1 MNYRTLKILELIFV
15 QEKEVTVS
23 KLAAEWKVSER
34 TIYSDLNSLTDF
46 LLKYSVDGYE
56 LRDGL
61 ISFDRGNLPDEIVLS
76 IEREFQR
83 LLSEAQQYD
92 PKFRVK
98 YIGFLIL
105 FYRNTTTN
113 AISKE
118 LSISTSTVKSDYKKL
133 EKELHAF
140 NLVLHTQKFKGV
152 TILGNES
159 DKRNFL
165 IEILLND
172 YLLDDPESIDNFYQQ
187 YLDVRLLD
195 RSMELLEEFSQRL
208 NIQYV
213 DKYATYLYIA
223 IYISLNRMQQGN
235 FIEEVYVKS
244 DKIYNRKE
252 STLVEEYLKNSEIM
266 DERMLEQIDFKAE
279 VRFILD
285 KIQTSSYYGHV
296 EDFNFDNWLNLQF
309 MVDRLIVSV
318 SNECSPRRISDRQ
331 LYEELMQHLRPA
343 LNRLKKNIKYE
354 NPLKDEIQERF
365 LHLTRAV
372 KQNIHSIENYYKV
385 VFSADELSYLVL
397 LFAASM
403 KRNEVNNGRVSNVAV
418 VCQEGISTSSILRS
432 QLEQQFNIDVIDIY
446 SKYRFEQNQPKHNYD
461 YIISTIDL
469 DIPHFEYL
477 KVNTILSSE
486 DKIKLT
492 NLFAHNKRQVNLQE
506 VIEKIKPYIRVI
518 DEENL
523 YKELGKIIGVKDTG
537 HVNVEENEIMLSDVL
552 VEKSIELGKKLSN
565 AEEAVRFT
573 GEVLKR
579 QGLIEDSYTE
589 AMVKNMKDNGP
600 YFVIAPGIAMP
611 HARPDAGAKGI
622 GFSIVTLAEPVEFGH
637 PKNDP
642 VELIIGLCA
651 IDHQSHLNALQELM
665 EILSVEE
672 NLEQIKNAK
681 NKNEVLNIL
690 RKESSL

>member
-1 MNYRTLKILELIFV
+1 MNYRALKIFELVFV
-15 QEKEVTVS
+15 QEKEVTIS

-34 TIYSDLNSLTDF
+34 TIYSDLNSMTDF
-46 LLKYSVDGYE
+46 LMRYSVNGYE

-61 ISFDRGNLPDEIVLS
+61 ISFDRGDLPDETVQL

-83 LLSEAQQYD
+83 LLSEVQQYG

-105 FYRNTTTN
+105 FYGSTTTN
-113 AISKE
+113 QISKE
-118 LSISTSTVKSDYKKL
+118 LAISTSTVKSDYKKL
-133 EKELHAF
+133 EKDLHTF

-152 TILGNES
+152 TILGSES

-172 YLLDDPESIDNFYQQ
+172 YLLDNPESIDDFYQQ
-187 YLDVRLLD
+187 YLDIRLLD
-195 RSMELLEEFSQRL
+195 QSIEVLEELSDKL

-213 DKYATYLYIA
+213 DKYATYLYVA

-235 FIEEVYVKS
+235 FIEEAYLNS
-244 DKIYNRKE
+244 NKIYNRKE
-252 STLVEEYLKNSEIM
+252 STLVDEYLKKSEFM
-266 DERMLEQIDFKAE
+266 DELLLEQIDFRVE

-285 KIQTSSYYGHV
+285 KIQTSSYYGHL

-309 MVDRLIVSV
+309 MVDRLIVSI
-318 SNECSPRRISDRQ
+318 SNECYPKRISDRQ

-354 NPLKDEIQERF
+354 NPLKNEIQERF
-365 LHLTRAV
+365 PHLTRVV

-385 VFSADELSYLVL
+385 TFSADELSYIVL

-403 KRNEVNNGRVSNVAV
+403 KRNEVNNGFISNVAV

-469 DIPHFEYL
+469 DIPDFEYL
-477 KVNTILSSE
+477 KVNTILSTE
-486 DKIKLT
+486 DKLKLT
-492 NLFAHNKRQVNLQE
+492 NLFTHNKRQIDLYE
-506 VIEKIKPYIRVI
+506 VIEKIKPYIRII
-518 DEENL
+518 DEKNL
-523 YKELGKIIGVKDTG
+523 YKELGKIIGVNDAEHIDVK
-537 HVNVEENEIMLSDVL
+537 ENEIMLSDVL
-552 VEKSIELGKKLSN
+552 VEESIDLKKKLST

-579 QGLIEDSYTE
+579 QGLIENSYTE
-589 AMVKNMKDNGP
+589 AMVRNMEDNGP

-622 GFSIVTLAEPVEFGH
+622 GFSIVTLAEPIKFGH

-665 EILSVEE
+665 EILSDEE
-672 NLEQIKNAK
+672 NLEQIKKAT

-690 RKESSL
+690 RKEN